1 MNEVNKIERQHECVV
16 FLFFVLLFC
25 FLFVVAFVGGCF
37 VVVGLFSPRFTNVD
51 PSYYPP
57 TRTPLLLRV
66 ILVYATKIKKGLQK
80 LEIQK

>member
-57 TRTPLLLRV
+57 TPLLLHV
-66 ILVYATKIKKGLQK
+66 ILVYATKIKKALQK
-80 LEIQK
+80 SEIQK